1 MICLFFRNYRSKL
14 WQSMFDTFLNIASC
28 EELPDISEWRENF
41 EREFQLMIRDYHSAA
56 SQTNNLIGIDSKR
69 QSL

>member
-1 MICLFFRNYRSKL
+1 
-14 WQSMFDTFLNIASC
+14 MFDTFLNIVSC

-69 QSL
+69 LSL